1 MPCTHY
7 HHHHHHQQPAAA
19 AAAAV
24 EPPPPPPPLPLPL
37 RPPPP
42 PPPLLMKPTSSV
54 TGISDVCSVVDQP
67 PAQAVYQSRETGRL
81 LSHLNT
87 TTRHWA
93 HNEQRVKRIVANCYF
108 ANTHTDTHIYTHIRS
123 AGVREHPHLARY
135 LEISRGR
142 GQEFRFCSQAKSRSG
157 WKKDKKM

>member
-19 AAAAV
+19 AAV
-24 EPPPPPPPLPLPL
+24 EPPPPPPPLPLRP
-37 RPPPP
+37 PPPP

-67 PAQAVYQSRETGRL
+67 LAQAVYRSRETGRL
-81 LSHLNT
+81 PSHLNT

-108 ANTHTDTHIYTHIRS
+108 AHTHTQAHIYTHTHIRR
-123 AGVREHPHLARY
+123 AGGREHPHLARY

-142 GQEFRFCSQAKSRSG
+142 GQEFRFCSQAK
-157 WKKDKKM
+157 

>member
-19 AAAAV
+19 AAV
-24 EPPPPPPPLPLPL
+24 EPPPPPPPLPL

-67 PAQAVYQSRETGRL
+67 LAQAVYQSRETGRL
-81 LSHLNT
+81 PSHLNT

-108 ANTHTDTHIYTHIRS
+108 AHTHRHTYTHTHS
-123 AGVREHPHLARY
+123 ARGCARAPAFSA
-135 LEISRGR
+135 I
-142 GQEFRFCSQAKSRSG
+142 FRDLSRSWARISLLQPG
-157 WKKDKKM
+157 EVDKRVEKR